1 MFVIYSSLDL
11 VVSFWFVDLLKEINI
26 MLEEYM
32 VNVRSMDVVNRILY
46 LKKIENV
53 FVKSR
58 EYGDDKV

>member
-1 MFVIYSSLDL
+1 
-11 VVSFWFVDLLKEINI
+11 